1 MTIIVE
7 CLMNSSSATLL
18 NMISHIL
25 LMMNSRGI
33 NHDQSYE
40 QEEVPKAPHFTV
52 LRNYHIKKQTA
63 PKLWIFSIILD
74 DRANNKQMGGKKESK
89 QI

>member
-63 PKLWIFSIILD
+63 PKL
-74 DRANNKQMGGKKESK
+74 
-89 QI
+89 